1 MNKIIKPEL
10 LVPAGDWSSLN
21 TAIKAGADSVYF
33 GIKGINMRHAARNF
47 DILELTKIM
56 NLLHENGKKGYLTL
70 NVVVYDDELEK
81 VRNILRKAK
90 EAGVDAVILWDLAV
104 LSIAKELD
112 LDIHLSTQASV
123 SNYEAL
129 KAYSDLGVK
138 RAVLAREVDLAGM
151 SGIKTKIK
159 ENKLNCDIETFIHGA
174 MCVSISGR
182 CFLSQY
188 TFNKSA
194 NRGQCLQPCRREF
207 NIIDKDNES
216 EYIVGTDYILSP
228 KDLCCIDFIDT
239 LIEKEINA
247 FKIEGRMR
255 PPEYVKVVT
264 GVYRT
269 AIDAFFDGKL
279 TKRLKEQL
287 KNRLHN
293 SFNRGFDSGFY
304 FGAPKEMG
312 GEVKREYK
320 KIYLGEVKK
329 YYHKIG
335 VCEILLRTSSL
346 NKGQTILFSGD
357 KTPADFV
364 LVDEMQIDHNPV
376 EKVEKGMLAA
386 VKVPFR
392 VRKNDKIFLWKEKSI
407 CGEHSED

>member
-1 MNKIIKPEL
+1 M
-10 LVPAGDWSSLN
+10 LVPSGDWSSLN

-56 NLLHENGKKGYLTL
+56 DLLHKNGKKGYLTL
-70 NVVVYDDELEK
+70 NVLIYDDELEK
-81 VRNILRKAK
+81 VRNILKKAK
-90 EAGVDAVILWDLAV
+90 AAGVDAVILWDFAV

-112 LDIHLSTQASV
+112 IDIHLSTQAGV

-129 KAYSDLGVK
+129 KAYSDMGVK
-138 RAVLAREVDLAGM
+138 RAVLAREVDLAGI
-151 SGIKTKIK
+151 SEIKRKIK
-159 ENKLNCDIETFIHGA
+159 ENEVNCDIETFIHGA
-174 MCVSISGR
+174 MCVSVSGR

-216 EYIVGTDYILSP
+216 EYVVGTDYLLSP
-228 KDLCCIDFIDT
+228 KDLCSIDFIDM
-239 LIEKEINA
+239 LIEKEIDA

-269 AIDAFFDGKL
+269 AIDAFFDGNF
-279 TKRLKEQL
+279 TGRLKEQL

-304 FGAPKEMG
+304 FGVPKEMG

-335 VCEILLRTSSL
+335 VCEIWLQTSSL

-364 LVDEMQIDHNPV
+364 LVKEMQVDHNSV
-376 EKVEKGMLAA
+376 EKVEKGMIAA
-386 VKVPFR
+386 VKVPFK
-392 VRKNDKIFLWKEKSI
+392 VRKNDKIFLWEEKPI
-407 CGEHSED
+407 